1 MGARQIPV
9 TLTEEQYKV
18 LIAAFTEY
26 DVVLS
31 ELYEDESIH
40 VQRVQTFVRVCRK
53 ITRDRWE
60 PPMCVKAL
68 DRPDFRG
75 RMKKYR

>member
-1 MGARQIPV
+1 MGAKEV
-9 TLTEEQYKV
+9 AVALTEEQYKV
-18 LIAAFTEY
+18 LIAVFVEY

-31 ELYEDESIH
+31 ELYEDESVH

-53 ITRDRWE
+53 VTRRRWE

-68 DRPDFRG
+68 ASPDFRG

>member
-1 MGARQIPV
+1 MGAKEV
-9 TLTEEQYKV
+9 AVALTEEQYKV
-18 LIAAFTEY
+18 LIAVFVEY

-31 ELYEDESIH
+31 ELYEDESVH

-68 DRPDFRG
+68 ASPDFRG
-75 RMKKYR
+75 RMKKYQ

>member
-1 MGARQIPV
+1 MAV
-9 TLTEEQYKV
+9 TLTETQYEV

-31 ELYEDESIH
+31 ELYEDESVH

-60 PPMCVKAL
+60 PPMCVKIL

>member
-9 TLTEEQYKV
+9 ALTEEQYKV
-18 LIAAFTEY
+18 LIAAFAEY

-68 DRPDFRG
+68 ASPDFRG
-75 RMKKYR
+75 RLKKYQ